1 MQKAQRIICL
11 LVIILLA
18 GCLTE
23 SCSASLKSQPDVEYW
38 PTQNWQSRTPE
49 AQGMDSERLAQM
61 FEAIQEDDIRLH
73 SLLIARNGY
82 LVGQLAWNLPL

>member
-23 SCSASLKSQPDVEYW
+23 SCSDSLKLQLDAEPW
-38 PTQNWQSRTPE
+38 PTQSWQSTTPE

>member
-23 SCSASLKSQPDVEYW
+23 SSSVTLTRKPDAEPW
-38 PTQNWQSRTPE
+38 PTQNWQSATPE
-49 AQGMDSERLAQM
+49 AQGMDSERLA
-61 FEAIQEDDIRLH
+61 
-73 SLLIARNGY
+73 
-82 LVGQLAWNLPL
+82 